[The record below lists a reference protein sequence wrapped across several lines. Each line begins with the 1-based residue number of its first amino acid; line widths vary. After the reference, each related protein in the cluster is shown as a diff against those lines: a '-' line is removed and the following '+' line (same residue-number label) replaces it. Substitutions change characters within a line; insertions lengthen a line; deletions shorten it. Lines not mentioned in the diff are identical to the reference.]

1 MSSFDPVRAAL
12 NHLIRQTPGVAEA
25 LAAQAGSTA
34 CLQTGTLALRF
45 TLGADGMLCAPAADA
60 HVDVC
65 ISLPLDALGQ
75 LPRDRER
82 AFRQARIEGNAR
94 LAETLGAALRR
105 LRWDVT
111 EDLSAVVGDIAAVR
125 LVSAARDFLTW
136 QADVASRLAANAGEY
151 LADEAHLLL
160 RPTALRAW
168 ADEVDRLRD
177 DLGRLEKRLARL
189 SLPST

>member
-1 MSSFDPVRAAL
+1 MSTFDPVRAAL

-25 LAAQAGSTA
+25 LATQAGSTA
-34 CLQTGTLALRF
+34 RLQAGTLGLSF
-45 TLGADGMLCAPAADA
+45 TIGADGTLCAPAADA

-65 ISLPLDALGQ
+65 ISLPIDALGQ
-75 LPRDRER
+75 LPRDRDS

-125 LVSAARDFLTW
+125 WVSATRDFLAW
-136 QADVASRLAANAGEY
+136 QTDMASRLAASTGEY
-151 LADEAHLLL
+151 LADEAHMLI
-160 RPTALRAW
+160 RPAALRAW

-177 DLGRLEKRLARL
+177 DLGRLEKRLSR
-189 SLPST
+189 LPSPSA